1 LHQHQAHG
9 SMPANPFVA
18 STVVT
23 TPLLERIA
31 ASYGVPTYH
40 TLTGFKWIA
49 DLIRR
54 YEGKQTFVVG
64 GEESYGY
71 LVGDFVRDKDAVS
84 SAAMLAEAAAWNKAK
99 GSSFYEHLLQLYVKH
114 GVHHESLLSVTKQ
127 GREGA
132 EAIAGIMERFRSE
145 PPSKLAGISV
155 EAVMDFKTGLTT
167 YLADGRIEKIDLPAS
182 NVIQLRLANG
192 DRVTARPSGTEP
204 KIKYYF
210 CALGPHLDPD
220 QPAQQYRALRS
231 ELEARIAAYTEVI
244 TAL

>member
-1 LHQHQAHG
+1 
-9 SMPANPFVA
+9 
-18 STVVT
+18 
-23 TPLLERIA
+23 
-31 ASYGVPTYH
+31 
-40 TLTGFKWIA
+40 
-49 DLIRR
+49 
-54 YEGKQTFVVG
+54 
-64 GEESYGY
+64 
-71 LVGDFVRDKDAVS
+71 
-84 SAAMLAEAAAWNKAK
+84 
-99 GSSFYEHLLQLYVKH
+99 
-114 GVHHESLLSVTKQ
+114 VTKK

-145 PPSKLAGISV
+145 PPAELAGIAV
-155 EAVMDFKTGLTT
+155 EAVMDFKTGRTT
-167 YLADGRIEKIDLPAS
+167 YLTDGRQETIDLPAS